1 MTTLILG
8 WLIFSNNSTAQK
20 NGLNSIENNYLP
32 MVIDIKTAEQVE
44 QWRIT
49 NDGVMG
55 GRSKGQL
62 VFEKDHGVFTG
73 TISLDNNGGFSSVFR
88 YLDQLPSGYDLVT
101 IDVQGDGQSYQLR
114 LVVYVN
120 GYRLAYKHD
129 FDTKAGERQKLSFNL
144 RDFKAS
150 FRGRI
155 INNAH
160 SLASQHIK
168 ETGFLMTKKRPGKF
182 NLSLFN
188 IVFS

>member
-1 MTTLILG
+1 M
-8 WLIFSNNSTAQK
+8 FPNNSTAQQ
-20 NGLNSIENNYLP
+20 NGLISSENKSLP

-62 VFEKDHGVFTG
+62 VFEKDHGVFIG

-155 INNAH
+155 INNAP